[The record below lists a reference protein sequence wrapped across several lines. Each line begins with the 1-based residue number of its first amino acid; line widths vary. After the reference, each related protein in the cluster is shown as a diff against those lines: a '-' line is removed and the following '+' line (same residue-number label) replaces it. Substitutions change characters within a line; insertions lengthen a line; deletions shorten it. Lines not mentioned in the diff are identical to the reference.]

1 MHEIAWNKRA
11 VKSLKRIDKK
21 ETERIY
27 RAVQGLKNWPN
38 SKKTVALVNHE
49 YAYRLRVGRFRVFF
63 NIEDTIR
70 IVWIEEVKKRDE
82 RTY

>member
-1 MHEIAWNKRA
+1 MYEIAWNKRA
-11 VKSLKRIDKK
+11 VKSMKRIDRE
-21 ETERIY
+21 ETEHIY
-27 RAVQGLKNWPN
+27 RAVQDLRNWPN
-38 SKKTVALVNHE
+38 CKKTAALVNHE

-63 NIEDTIR
+63 NIEDMIR

>member
-1 MHEIAWNKRA
+1 MYKIAWNKRA
-11 VKSLKRIDKK
+11 VKSLKRIDRK

-27 RAVQGLKNWPN
+27 RAVQNLRNWPDCKN
-38 SKKTVALVNHE
+38 TVALINHE
-49 YAYRLRVGRFRVFF
+49 YDYRLRVGRFRVFF
-63 NIEDTIR
+63 NLEDAIR